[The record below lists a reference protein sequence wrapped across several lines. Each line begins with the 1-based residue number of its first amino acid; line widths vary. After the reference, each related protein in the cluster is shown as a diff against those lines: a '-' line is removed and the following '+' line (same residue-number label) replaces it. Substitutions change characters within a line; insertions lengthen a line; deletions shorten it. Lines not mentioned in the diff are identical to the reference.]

1 MKMKKGEQP
10 LAMMIKIVIARVIV
24 VVTTAIV
31 IVDMV
36 RMIATVIVKA
46 TIVKTMIAN
55 IAAMTGTN
63 PLVIEKMKTKGFTT
77 KTMMM
82 M

>member
-10 LAMMIKIVIARVIV
+10 LAMMIKIVIAIVIV
-24 VVTTAIV
+24 VVTVAIV
-31 IVDMV
+31 IVDRV
-36 RMIATVIVKA
+36 RMIATVIVNA

-55 IAAMTGTN
+55 IVAMMGMN
-63 PLVIEKMKTKGFTT
+63 PLVIEKMKTRGFTT